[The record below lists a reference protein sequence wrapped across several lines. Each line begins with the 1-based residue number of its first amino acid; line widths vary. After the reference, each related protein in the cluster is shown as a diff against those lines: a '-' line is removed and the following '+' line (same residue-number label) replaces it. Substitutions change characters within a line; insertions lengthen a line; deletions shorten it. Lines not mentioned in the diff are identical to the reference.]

1 MVRASMLIITETME
15 LPQYPSFKGI
25 SIEQSVMVSGIVK
38 GVMSWSK
45 VVFPCFQITKPIMD
59 KWAQYLAQMKV

>member
-38 GVMSWSK
+38 GVM
-45 VVFPCFQITKPIMD
+45 
-59 KWAQYLAQMKV
+59 